1 MPTSKCTRQNHDSY
15 INVNLLKKK
24 SWNLQP
30 TNLTTSFTQQKN
42 HEDLFWRAS
51 FFPSIIFL
59 SMWQFMLAFFVMEAV
74 LRIRPAHLWRRL
86 KVLGSVTCYLT
97 LKKHPQLSSNMWVET
112 IWSLPFFK
120 GIPATTQNTFFPGAW
135 NALHRFSGRVFGPT
149 EVCREQFHVGMLI
162 SMIG

>member
-1 MPTSKCTRQNHDSY
+1 MPTSKCTRQNLDSY
-15 INVNLLKKK
+15 ININLLKKK

-97 LKKHPQLSSNMWVET
+97 LKKPHNFHQKCELKRYDPCHFLREYLQQHRTYFSQVL
-112 IWSLPFFK
+112 
-120 GIPATTQNTFFPGAW
+120 ATRST
-135 NALHRFSGRVFGPT
+135 FSGKGFWTYRGLT
-149 EVCREQFHVGMLI
+149 AKNSALGC
-162 SMIG
+162 